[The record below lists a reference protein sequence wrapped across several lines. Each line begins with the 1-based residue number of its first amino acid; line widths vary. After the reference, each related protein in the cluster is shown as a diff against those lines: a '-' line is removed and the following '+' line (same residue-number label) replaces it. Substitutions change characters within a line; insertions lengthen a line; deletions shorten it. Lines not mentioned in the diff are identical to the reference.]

1 MVDPSHKAVRRD
13 PRINWIANAKHKHR
27 ESRGLTSVGKKY
39 RGLRVRGHR
48 DNNRRP
54 SQKSSWIR
62 RNRISLRR
70 FR

>member
-13 PRINWIANAKHKHR
+13 PRINWIATSKHKHR
-27 ESRGLTSVGKKY
+27 ESRGLTSIGKKY

-54 SQKSSWIR
+54 S
-62 RNRISLRR
+62 
-70 FR
+70 